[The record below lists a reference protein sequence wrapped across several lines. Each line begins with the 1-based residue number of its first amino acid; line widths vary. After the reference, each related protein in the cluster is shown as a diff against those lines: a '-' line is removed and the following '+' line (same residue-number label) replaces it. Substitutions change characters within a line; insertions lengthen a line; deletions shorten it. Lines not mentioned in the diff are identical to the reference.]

1 MPGPGE
7 SGRNGSI
14 AVAQALQ
21 YCVFSLPVTIHAK
34 RASARSR
41 ELASLSGRPKLPSR
55 VQISLAGRGCVKKQI
70 CQLVR
75 IVEFTFTLNLGDE
88 VSVVGE
94 KAP

>member
-34 RASARSR
+34 RAERAL
-41 ELASLSGRPKLPSR
+41 ER
-55 VQISLAGRGCVKKQI
+55 VGF
-70 CQLVR
+70 LVR
-75 IVEFTFTLNLGDE
+75 EASYLHASKFRSPAEGV
-88 VSVVGE
+88 
-94 KAP
+94 